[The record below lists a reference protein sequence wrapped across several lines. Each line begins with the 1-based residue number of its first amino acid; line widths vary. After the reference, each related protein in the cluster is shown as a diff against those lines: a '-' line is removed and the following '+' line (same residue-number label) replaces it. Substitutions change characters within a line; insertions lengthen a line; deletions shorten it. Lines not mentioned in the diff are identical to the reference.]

1 MHTEYFLLTA
11 DVTVQVP
18 VTLIVPAQTCGKSRP
33 VPVQNPSQ
41 VETGFDGF
49 CRRWSQQ
56 RGGKR
61 CKYRLRA

>member
-33 VPVQNPSQ
+33 APVQNPSQ
-41 VETGFDGF
+41 VGVVDKVSHQPSWYAII
-49 CRRWSQQ
+49 R
-56 RGGKR
+56 K
-61 CKYRLRA
+61 KLR

>member
-33 VPVQNPSQ
+33 VPVRNPSCLLY
-41 VETGFDGF
+41 TSPSPRD
-49 CRRWSQQ
+49 
-56 RGGKR
+56 
-61 CKYRLRA
+61 

>member
-1 MHTEYFLLTA
+1 MHTEYFPLTA

-41 VETGFDGF
+41 IGAVDKVVDKSEVFRYSIFST
-49 CRRWSQQ
+49 C
-56 RGGKR
+56 
-61 CKYRLRA
+61 AI

>member
-11 DVTVQVP
+11 DMTVQVP

-41 VETGFDGF
+41 SGAVDKV
-49 CRRWSQQ
+49 SQQ
-56 RGGKR
+56 PSRYVIMRKTT
-61 CKYRLRA
+61 